1 MSAINAQ
8 KVISIDYTLTND
20 AGEEIDSSS
29 GSGPL
34 VYLHGAGNIIPGLE
48 NALTGKTVGD
58 QLNVSISPEDAY
70 GQKEG
75 PGPQAV
81 PREAFPPEAVLE
93 TGVSFIIQLEDG
105 SEKMV
110 WISQVTEQLVFLDSN
125 HPLAGETLHFDV
137 TVREI
142 REASEEELSH
152 GHPHAPGGCAH

>member
-1 MSAINAQ
+1 MSSVNAQ
-8 KVISIDYTLTND
+8 KVISIDYILTNSEGD
-20 AGEEIDSSS
+20 ELDSSS

-48 NALTGKTVGD
+48 DALTGKTVGD
-58 QLNVSISPEDAY
+58 HLNVSISPEKAY
-70 GQKEG
+70 GLKDG

-93 TGVSFIIQLEDG
+93 TGVSFMVQLEDG
-105 SEKMV
+105 GERMV
-110 WISQVTEQLVFLDSN
+110 WISQVTEQLVFLDGN

-137 TVREI
+137 TVRDI